1 MNIEDI
7 LSGIGVAIVI
17 CISLISRISRKKGC
31 KSSND
36 APKKRANQEQEIT
49 IFDKIRLELEAEI
62 DSLEQK
68 QHLKALHPDSAEE
81 IIEEIPT
88 ITRERKGREKVK
100 QQGSSKK
107 GVSQNATNRTSKVVA
122 HTKDNSNK
130 TELRSRKF
138 NIRDAV
144 IYSEIL
150 NPKFNQ
156 KG

>member
-17 CISLISRISRKKGC
+17 CISLISRISREKGC

-36 APKKRANQEQEIT
+36 ARKKRANQEQEIT

-68 QHLKALHPDSAEE
+68 QHLKALHPDSSEE

-100 QQGSSKK
+100 QQGNIKK
-107 GVSQNATNRTSKVVA
+107 GTSQNATNRTSKVVA
-122 HTKDNSNK
+122 QTKDNSNK

-138 NIRDAV
+138 NMRDAV

>member
-7 LSGIGVAIVI
+7 LSAVGVAIVI
-17 CISLISRISRKKGC
+17 CISLISRIRRKNSSKGG
-31 KSSND
+31 NNT
-36 APKKRANQEQEIT
+36 PKQTANQETEMT
-49 IFDKIRLELEAEI
+49 DFDKIRQELRAEI
-62 DSLEQK
+62 YSIEQRR
-68 QHLKALHPDSAEE
+68 HAETLHPDSAEE

-130 TELRSRKF
+130 TEQPSRKF
-138 NIRDAV
+138 NMRDAV

>member
-31 KSSND
+31 KSSD
-36 APKKRANQEQEIT
+36 EAPKKRANQEQEIT

-62 DSLEQK
+62 ESLEQK
-68 QHLKALHPDSAEE
+68 QHLKALHPDSSED

-100 QQGSSKK
+100 QEGSIKK
-107 GVSQNATNRTSKVVA
+107 GTFQNATNRTF
-122 HTKDNSNK
+122 
-130 TELRSRKF
+130 E
-138 NIRDAV
+138 
-144 IYSEIL
+144 
-150 NPKFNQ
+150 
-156 KG
+156 